1 MGLQVRTSTFSPAE
15 NQEWLGSAH
24 GTQECDPITLD
35 ATTCV
40 AVFPTGLIPSGVTLG
55 KISASGK
62 YGPYSNAAV
71 DGRTDMV
78 GHLFTTID
86 LTAGGTQTAADT
98 PAALLWHGEVVEAKL
113 PANHGL
119 DANGKTD
126 VKGLIRYV

>member
-24 GTQECDPITLD
+24 GTQECDPVTLD
-35 ATTCV
+35 AALCI

-55 KISASGK
+55 KVTATGK
-62 YGPYSNAAV
+62 YGPYSDAAV
-71 DGRTDMV
+71 DGRTTAQ

-86 LTAGGTQTAADT
+86 LTAGGTQAAADT
-98 PAALLWHGEVVEAKL
+98 PAALFWHGEVVEAKL
-113 PANHGL
+113 PASHGL

-126 VKGLIRYV
+126 LKFIKYV